1 MPNFGSILGKIT
13 PWITAAATSNVPALV
28 GLAAKAIGGAVGQS
42 VAPNLQAIT
51 EAVAGATPEQMAAI
65 KQADQTFQL
74 QMQTLG
80 FQTAEEMLKLDDD
93 DRANARARQIA
104 LKDSMPAIVFCICS
118 AALIGCIALLA
129 FAAIPEKNIGM
140 LDGLTGSIS
149 MAWISAV
156 AYFVGSS
163 AGSDAKTKIIGD
175 IAKQ

>member
-1 MPNFGSILGKIT
+1 MANFGAILGKIT

-42 VAPNLQAIT
+42 VSPNLQAIT
-51 EAVAGATPEQMAAI
+51 EAVAGATPEQLASI
-65 KQADQTFQL
+65 KAADQNFQL

-93 DRANARARQIA
+93 DRANARAREIT
-104 LKDSMPAIVFCICS
+104 LKDRLPAILAISVTTGFFGLLWILAKWNIPAGNS
-118 AALIGCIALLA
+118 SIMFGAVGTLGTSWVAIIGY
-129 FAAIPEKNIGM
+129 
-140 LDGLTGSIS
+140 
-149 MAWISAV
+149 
-156 AYFVGSS
+156 YFGSS